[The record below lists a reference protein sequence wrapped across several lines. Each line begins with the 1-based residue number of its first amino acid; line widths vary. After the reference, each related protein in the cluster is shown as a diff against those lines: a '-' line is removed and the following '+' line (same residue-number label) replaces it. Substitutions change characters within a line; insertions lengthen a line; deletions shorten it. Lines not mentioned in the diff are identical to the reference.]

1 MRRLPILVL
10 LLLAGCGG
18 GAPSEVVPADATIY
32 VGVDASQAEPLMPET
47 SRADIDFDRDV
58 RPWLGDRAAYFA
70 DGPADAGGLV
80 FDAEDEEAAE
90 AFGRKV
96 TSAGPMRA
104 SAVIDGRL
112 VITSTRALLRA
123 ANAAADSGSLA
134 DSTKLDVAGEDADDP
149 PDVLIAAE
157 EPRVVPRAFEL
168 VKVMARPA
176 IPDEALGDG
185 PLTARVW
192 EGSGHGG
199 SRWPGCRRT
208 RTPRRRWP
216 TSPAPP
222 GWPSRRADLGEDAA
236 LAREH
241 EQYEQIEA
249 LTGLD
254 LERSVLPHLGAGMF
268 FVQGKTP
275 ADMGGRLVAEVA
287 DEDAL
292 RREATALA
300 QRLGPKR
307 AELHHERPGAEERFF
322 DLSVNGPEVPYFV
335 QVADGRLTLDVGV
348 TPGGVAEDLDDTR
361 AYRDAQRRLGGAPT
375 FLMTDEGGY
384 LAARDAV
391 EDGRRVVR
399 YVSVHQRG

>member
-10 LLLAGCGG
+10 LLVAGCGG

-32 VGVDASQAEPLMPET
+32 VGVDASHAEPLMPET
-47 SRADIDFDRDV
+47 SRVDIDFDRDV

-70 DGPADAGGLV
+70 DGPADVAGLV

-96 TSAGPMRA
+96 TAGGPMRA

-112 VITSTRALLRA
+112 VITSTRALLRD

-134 DSTKLDVAGEDADDP
+134 DSTRLDVSGEDADDP
-149 PDVLIAAE
+149 PDFLIAAV
-157 EPRVVPRAFEL
+157 EPSVVPQAFEL
-168 VKVMARPA
+168 VKVMDRPA

-185 PLTARVW
+185 PLTARIW
-192 EGSGHGG
+192 RESG
-199 SRWPGCRRT
+199 
-208 RTPRRRWP
+208 RRRIEVAGLPPHSDTAP
-216 TSPAPP
+216 TLASVP
-222 GWPSRRADLGEDAA
+222 GAAWLAFASADLGEDAA

-254 LERSVLPHLGAGMF
+254 LEGSVLPHLGAGMF

-287 DEDAL
+287 DEEAL

-335 QVADGRLTLDVGV
+335 QVADGRLTLTVGV
-348 TPGGVAEDLDDTR
+348 SPGGVAEDLDDTR

-384 LAARDAV
+384 LAARDAG

>member
-1 MRRLPILVL
+1 MDP
-10 LLLAGCGG
+10 
-18 GAPSEVVPADATIY
+18 PVVP
-32 VGVDASQAEPLMPET
+32 Q
-47 SRADIDFDRDV
+47 
-58 RPWLGDRAAYFA
+58 
-70 DGPADAGGLV
+70 
-80 FDAEDEEAAE
+80 
-90 AFGRKV
+90 
-96 TSAGPMRA
+96 
-104 SAVIDGRL
+104 
-112 VITSTRALLRA
+112 
-123 ANAAADSGSLA
+123 
-134 DSTKLDVAGEDADDP
+134 
-149 PDVLIAAE
+149 
-157 EPRVVPRAFEL
+157 AFEL
-168 VKVMARPA
+168 VKVMDPPA

-192 EGSGHGG
+192 EES
-199 SRWPGCRRT
+199 
-208 RTPRRRWP
+208 
-216 TSPAPP
+216 
-222 GWPSRRADLGEDAA
+222 SRRIEVTGLPAHSDTAPTLANVPGAAWLAFASADLGEDAA
-236 LAREH
+236 LAGEH
-241 EQYEQIEA
+241 EQYEQVEA

-275 ADMGGRLVAEVA
+275 DGMGGRLVAEVA
-287 DEDAL
+287 DEEAL

-307 AELHHERPGAEERFF
+307 AELHHEKPGAEERFF

-335 QVADGRLTLDVGV
+335 QVADGRLTLAVGV

-375 FLMTDEGGY
+375 FLMTDESGY

>member
-1 MRRLPILVL
+1 MRRLPILAL

-32 VGVDASQAEPLMPET
+32 IGVDAEHAEPLLPET
-47 SRADIDFDRDV
+47 SRVDIDFEDDV
-58 RPWLGDRAAYFA
+58 VPWLGDRAAYFA
-70 DGPADAGGLV
+70 IGPQDIAGLV

-96 TSAGPMRA
+96 TAGGPMRA

-112 VITSTRALLRA
+112 VLASTRALLRA
-123 ANAAADSGSLA
+123 ADAAADSGSLA

-149 PDVLIAAE
+149 PDFLIAAE
-157 EPRVVPRAFEL
+157 EPPIVPQAFEL
-168 VKVMARPA
+168 VKAMDRPE

-185 PLTARVW
+185 PMTARIWRERGRERIEVA
-192 EGSGHGG
+192 GLPPHPDTAPTLAGV
-199 SRWPGCRRT
+199 PGAA
-208 RTPRRRWP
+208 WLAFA
-216 TSPAPP
+216 S
-222 GWPSRRADLGEDAA
+222 ADLGEDAV

-241 EQYEQIEA
+241 EQYAQLEQ

-292 RREATALA
+292 RRAVVA
-300 QRLGPKR
+300 RRKR
-307 AELHHERPGAEERFF
+307 A
-322 DLSVNGPEVPYFV
+322 DVPYRV
-335 QVADGRLTLDVGV
+335 RISGGRLIIDAGA
-348 TPGGVAEDLDDTR
+348 TPGGVADDLDDTP
-361 AYRDAQRRLGGAPT
+361 AYRDAARRLGGAPT
-375 FLMTDEGGY
+375 FLLTDEGGY
-384 LAARDAV
+384 RAARDAV

-399 YVSVHQRG
+399 YESVHQRG